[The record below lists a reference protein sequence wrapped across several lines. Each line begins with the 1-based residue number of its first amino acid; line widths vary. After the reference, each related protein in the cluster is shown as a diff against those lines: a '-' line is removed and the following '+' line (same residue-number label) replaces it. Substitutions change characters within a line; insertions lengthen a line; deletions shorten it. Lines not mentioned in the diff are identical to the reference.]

1 VVIMLV
7 AHLADTHL
15 GASQYGLEE
24 RELDVYE
31 CFREAIDRILEEHV
45 RIVLHSGDVFHSPRP
60 PIRALKVFQEELK
73 RLHSAGVKFYAIPGG
88 HDMLR
93 RRGLTPLVLFDYLGL
108 VTLSRNQPLIEV
120 DGLCIAGLE
129 YVPATF
135 RNDLLRQ
142 LARVEAE
149 AAKRGGKRVLLLHQ
163 ALKEAHPL
171 ISELSLSELP
181 KGFHYYAMG
190 HLHHPYIIRR
200 EGLVAA
206 YPGSIE
212 FLDVQEVVRSGERGF
227 YIVDLSSDEPLLH
240 FIKLESVRPQL
251 VYEIRYEELER
262 QKARILAEVRKLN
275 GKRPLVHLR
284 IRGRGVERGRVEKLL
299 TKALANY
306 SLHVRIHL
314 IEEGEGEA
322 VEAIESLSVDELL
335 RSRLRD
341 PSLYSFVRTLVE
353 LLSRGDEESFKEAV
367 KEAEK
372 VFEGGI
378 WKRWRL

>member
-1 VVIMLV
+1 MLI

-31 CFREAIDRILEEHV
+31 CFREAVDRILEEHV

-73 RLHSAGVKFYAIPGG
+73 KLHGAGVKFYAVPGG

-108 VTLSRNQPLIEV
+108 VMLSRNQPVVET

-129 YVPATF
+129 YIPATF
-135 RNDLLRQ
+135 RGDLLRQ
-142 LARVEAE
+142 LAKIEAE
-149 AAKRGGKRVLLLHQ
+149 ATRRSGKRILLLHQ
-163 ALKEAHPL
+163 ALREAHPM

-181 KGFHYYAMG
+181 RGFHYYAMG
-190 HLHHPYIIRR
+190 HLHHPYVIRR
-200 EGLVAA
+200 EGLVVA

-212 FLDVQEVVRSGERGF
+212 YLDVQEVIRSSERGF
-227 YIVDLSSDEPLLH
+227 YIVDLSGDEPILH
-240 FIKLESVRPQL
+240 FVKLESVRPQL
-251 VYEIRYEELER
+251 VYEVRYEDLER
-262 QKARILAEVRKLN
+262 QRARILAEVRRLSGRK
-275 GKRPLVHLR
+275 PLVHLKV
-284 IRGRGVERGRVEKLL
+284 RGSGVERGRVEKLL
-299 TKALANY
+299 ARALASY

-314 IEEGEGEA
+314 IEESESKT
-322 VEAIESLSVDELL
+322 VETIESLSIDDLL
-335 RSRLRD
+335 RERLKN

-353 LLSRGDEESFKEAV
+353 LLSKGDEESFKEAV
-367 KEAEK
+367 KEAER
-372 VFEGGI
+372 VFEEGV
-378 WKRWRL
+378 WKRWKL